1 VAVEKRAPD
10 GQFGWP
16 MTEIAAT
23 SEVTSPPRRADFKR
37 LMLFFALVYVVEG
50 IGQSDGLISQPLNY
64 YLKQVYQ
71 WTPVQITAFLTVL
84 NLPWF
89 LKPLYGIVSD
99 FVPLFGS
106 RRKAYLLL
114 ANALAAIAYFSMAQ
128 AAAPNTLLL
137 LLLLAVYGMAIA
149 STVAGAVLVENG
161 QRLHASSTF
170 INQQWLWFEIAAI
183 GVSFTGGALVQW
195 LSPIGALH
203 TAALI
208 AALPPLLIIVA
219 TLFLI
224 DEDKSTISL
233 AGLKQSLR
241 GLKTALAMRRLWVLA
256 LFLFFYYFSPGIDT
270 PLYFY
275 MTDHLQFS
283 QAFIGALNSIGAF
296 GWIVAAAIYGL
307 FLRDLDAK
315 ALLNV
320 TILVGVLA
328 TLAFLSM
335 HDPIT
340 AAFAQFVYGGASMM
354 TAVATLGL
362 AADLCPKHSEG
373 FVYAAMLAV
382 TNIAAAAADNV
393 GSYLYEHVFN
403 SALSPLILVA
413 AAFTAVN
420 FALVPFLHL
429 GKENPDTAPL
439 LRK

>member
-1 VAVEKRAPD
+1 
-10 GQFGWP
+10 
-16 MTEIAAT
+16 MTEIAAAQEA
-23 SEVTSPPRRADFKR
+23 SSPPQRADFRR
-37 LMLFFALVYVVEG
+37 LMAFFALVYLVEG
-50 IGQSDGLISQPLNY
+50 IGQADGLISQPLNY

-114 ANALAAIAYFSMAQ
+114 ANALAAGAYFSMAG

-149 STVAGAVLVENG
+149 STIAGAVLVENG
-161 QRLHASSTF
+161 QRFHASSTF
-170 INQQWLWFEIAAI
+170 VNQQWLWFEIATI
-183 GVSFTGGALVQW
+183 VVSFLGGALVQW
-195 LSPIGALH
+195 LSPIGAVH
-203 TAALI
+203 VAALI
-208 AALPPLLIIVA
+208 AALPPLLVSFAAIM
-219 TLFLI
+219 LI
-224 DEDKSTISL
+224 EEDKSTISL
-233 AGLKQSLR
+233 DGLKQSVR
-241 GLKTALAMRRLWVLA
+241 GLKTALATRHLWVLA

-283 QAFIGALNSIGAF
+283 QAFIGALNSISAV
-296 GWIVAAAIYGL
+296 GWIVAAGIYGL
-307 FLRDLDAK
+307 FLRDWNAK
-315 ALLNV
+315 ALLNL

-328 TLAFLSM
+328 TLAFLLM
-335 HDPIT
+335 RDPFT

-373 FVYAAMLAV
+373 FVYAALLAV

-393 GSYLYEHVFN
+393 GSYLYEHVFDN
-403 SALSPLILVA
+403 ALSPLIWVA
-413 AAFTAVN
+413 AGFTAVN
-420 FALVPFLHL
+420 FALVPFLKL
-429 GKENPDTAPL
+429 GQEHTEVAPL

>member
-1 VAVEKRAPD
+1 
-10 GQFGWP
+10 
-16 MTEIAAT
+16 MSEIAAT
-23 SEVTSPPRRADFKR
+23 SEVTSPPQRADFKR
-37 LMLFFALVYVVEG
+37 LMLFFALVYVVEA

-114 ANALAAIAYFSMAQ
+114 ANALAAAAYFSMAG
-128 AAAPNTLLL
+128 AVAPNTLLL

-149 STVAGAVLVENG
+149 STVAGAILVENG

-170 INQQWLWFEIAAI
+170 VNQQWLWFEIAAI
-183 GVSFTGGALVQW
+183 GVSFLGGLLVQW
-195 LSPIGALH
+195 LTPIGAVH
-203 TAALI
+203 AAALI
-208 AALPPLLIIVA
+208 AAVPPLLVIFA
-219 TLFLI
+219 AFMLI
-224 DEDKSTISL
+224 EEEKSTMSV
-233 AGLKQSLR
+233 AGLKQSLHS
-241 GLKTALAMRRLWVLA
+241 LKDALSMRRLWVLA

-283 QAFIGALNSIGAF
+283 QAFIGALNSIGAL
-296 GWIVAAAIYGL
+296 GWVVTAALYGL
-307 FLRDLDAK
+307 FLRDLSAK
-315 ALLNV
+315 ALLNL
-320 TILVGVLA
+320 TIAMGVVA
-328 TLAFLSM
+328 TLAFLLM
-335 HDPIT
+335 RDPVT

-373 FVYAAMLAV
+373 FVYAAMIAV

-393 GSYLYEHVFN
+393 GSFLYEHAFN
-403 SALSPLILVA
+403 SELYPLILVA
-413 AAFTAVN
+413 AGFTAVN
-420 FALVPFLHL
+420 FVLVPFLKL
-429 GKENPDTAPL
+429 GDEQPEPALL